1 MGQGEDGIAKTP
13 QWASHITGI
22 PADRIIKLAREIG
35 SVKPAYICQGWG
47 PQRQANGEQTA
58 RAIAML
64 PILTGNVGIHGGNSG
79 ARESTYTIT
88 IERLPVLE
96 NPVKTAISCFSWTDA
111 IARGPEMTALRD
123 GIRGKDKLDVP
134 IKFLWNYAGN
144 PLINQHS
151 DINKTHEI
159 LQDEAKCEMIVVIDN
174 FMTSSAKYADILL
187 PDLMTVEQEDI
198 IPNDY
203 AGNMG
208 YLIFIQPATTPKFE
222 RKPIYWVLSEIARRL
237 GDDVYQRFTEGRTQ
251 AQWLQYL
258 YAKMQARDPALPAYD
273 ELKKMGI
280 YKRKDPNGHF
290 VAYKK
295 FREDP
300 QANPLK
306 TPSGKIEIYSS
317 QLAHIASTWEL
328 AEGDVISPL
337 PIYTPTFE
345 GWDDPKRST
354 FPLQL
359 FGFHYKSR
367 THSSYGNIDVLQAA
381 CRQEVWINPLDAQKR
396 GIANGDKVRVF
407 NDRGEV
413 RLPAKVTPRI
423 LPGVSAMGQG
433 EDGIAKTPQ
442 WAAQITSIPAEKII
456 QLAREIGSAKP
467 AYICQGWGPQ
477 RHSNGEQAARAIAML
492 SVLTGNVGIN
502 GGNSGVREGT
512 WDLGVE
518 WFSML
523 ENPVK
528 TQISVFT
535 WTDAIDH
542 GAEMTATRD
551 GVRGKDK
558 LDVPIK
564 FLWCYASNTLIN
576 QHGDIAHTHE
586 VLQDDSKC
594 EMIVG
599 IEHFMTA
606 SAKYCDILLPDLMPT
621 EQEDLISH
629 ESAGNMGYV
638 ILGQPATSPKFERKP
653 IYWTLSEVAKR
664 LGPDVYQTFTEGRTQ
679 HEWVKYLHAKTK
691 ARNPEMPDYEEM
703 KQTGIFKKKCPEEH
717 YVAFRAFREDPAA
730 NPLKTPS
737 GKIEIYSERLATLAN
752 TWELKKDE
760 IIHPLPAYTPGFD
773 GWDDPLRQRYP
784 LQLTGFHYKART
796 HSSYGNIDVL
806 QQACP
811 QEIWINPIDAQARGI
826 QHGDTV
832 RVFNQNGEML
842 IPAKVTPRI
851 LPGVT
856 AIGQGAWLNADM
868 FGDKVDRGGSINILT
883 SHRPSPL
890 AKGNPS
896 HSNLV
901 QVEKA

>member
-1 MGQGEDGIAKTP
+1 MPGEKQQTGVSRRTLVKSAALGSLALAAGGVSLPFGMRTAAAAVQQAMRNEEDKIVWGACSVNCGSRCALRLHVKDNEVWWVETDNTGDDVYGNHQVRACLRGRSIRRRINHPDRLNYPMKRVGRRGEGKFERISWQEALDTISASLKKTVETYGNEAVYIHYSSGIVGGNITRSSPAASPVKRLMNCYGGSLNQYGSYSTAQISCAMPYTYGSNDGNSTSDIENSKLVVMFGNNPAETRM
-13 QWASHITGI
+13 SGGGITWF
-22 PADRIIKLAREIG
+22 LEQARERSNARMI
-35 SVKPAYICQGWG
+35 VIDPRYTD
-47 PQRQANGEQTA
+47 TA
-58 RAIAML
+58 AGREDEWI

-123 GIRGKDKLDVP
+123 GVRGKDKLDVP

-144 PLINQHS
+144 TLINQHS

-317 QLAHIASTWEL
+317 KLAHIASTWEL

-345 GWDDPKRST
+345 GWDDPKRNT

-433 EDGIAKTPQ
+433 AWHNADMAGDK
-442 WAAQITSIPAEKII
+442 
-456 QLAREIGSAKP
+456 
-467 AYICQGWGPQ
+467 
-477 RHSNGEQAARAIAML
+477 
-492 SVLTGNVGIN
+492 
-502 GGNSGVREGT
+502 
-512 WDLGVE
+512 
-518 WFSML
+518 
-523 ENPVK
+523 
-528 TQISVFT
+528 
-535 WTDAIDH
+535 IDH
-542 GAEMTATRD
+542 GAC
-551 GVRGKDK
+551 
-558 LDVPIK
+558 I
-564 FLWCYASNTLIN
+564 NTL
-576 QHGDIAHTHE
+576 T
-586 VLQDDSKC
+586 
-594 EMIVG
+594 
-599 IEHFMTA
+599 
-606 SAKYCDILLPDLMPT
+606 
-621 EQEDLISH
+621 
-629 ESAGNMGYV
+629 
-638 ILGQPATSPKFERKP
+638 
-653 IYWTLSEVAKR
+653 TL
-664 LGPDVYQTFTEGRTQ
+664 
-679 HEWVKYLHAKTK
+679 
-691 ARNPEMPDYEEM
+691 
-703 KQTGIFKKKCPEEH
+703 
-717 YVAFRAFREDPAA
+717 
-730 NPLKTPS
+730 
-737 GKIEIYSERLATLAN
+737 
-752 TWELKKDE
+752 
-760 IIHPLPAYTPGFD
+760 
-773 GWDDPLRQRYP
+773 
-784 LQLTGFHYKART
+784 
-796 HSSYGNIDVL
+796 
-806 QQACP
+806 
-811 QEIWINPIDAQARGI
+811 
-826 QHGDTV
+826 
-832 RVFNQNGEML
+832 
-842 IPAKVTPRI
+842 
-851 LPGVT
+851 
-856 AIGQGAWLNADM
+856 
-868 FGDKVDRGGSINILT
+868 
-883 SHRPSPL
+883 RPSPL
-890 AKGNPS
+890 AKGNPQ
-896 HSNLV
+896 HTNLV
-901 QVEKA
+901 EIEKI